1 MSTIFEINKTLIEKR
16 LKTGLETLRK
26 YYTVTERTVP
36 EEFRKMNIQNMHFE
50 IQQYEIEGVGNLL
63 TMKCVDSEVF
73 QMDTFT
79 LMPYFK
85 NLPLFTT
92 DYMYNAET
100 RSYLNEIYN
109 LVDYQDELYLSYI
122 EKFKANHE
130 KHAQLRDMP
139 VHPCWY
145 DAIRPVCTAK
155 LTKPVADEENMQ
167 IFTENLNTFIEME
180 QNTPAFTDEEA
191 YQKKWKCNKTY
202 SDRLVDD
209 GGVSTDVFKRALGA
223 EKTKRFFSE
232 VFFAPDL
239 YQK

>member
-50 IQQYEIEGVGNLL
+50 IQQYDVADIGNLL
-63 TMKCVDSEVF
+63 LMKCTDSEVF
-73 QMDTFT
+73 QMDSFVLT
-79 LMPYFK
+79 PYFK

-92 DYMYNAET
+92 DYMYNGEN
-100 RSYLNEIYN
+100 RSYINEIYN
-109 LVDYQDELYLSYI
+109 VVDCQDELYLSYI
-122 EKFKANHE
+122 EKFKANDQ

-139 VHPCWY
+139 PHPGWY

-155 LTKPVADEENMQ
+155 LTKPVDDDENMQ
-167 IFTENLNTFIEME
+167 IFAEHLATFIEME
-180 QNTPAFTDEEA
+180 QNTPAFPDKESR
-191 YQKKWKCNKTY
+191 QKKWKCNKNY
-202 SDRLVDD
+202 ADRLIEE
-209 GGVSTDVFKRALGA
+209 GGISTDVFKKALGT
-223 EKTKRFFSE
+223 EKTKKFFSE
-232 VFFAPDL
+232 VFFGTDL